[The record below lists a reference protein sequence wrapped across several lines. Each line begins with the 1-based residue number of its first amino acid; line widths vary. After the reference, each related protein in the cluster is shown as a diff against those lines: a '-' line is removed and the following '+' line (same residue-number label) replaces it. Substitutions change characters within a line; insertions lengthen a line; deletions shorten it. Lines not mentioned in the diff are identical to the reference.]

1 MPNDKKYSLVKS
13 VQFEQSAQFEK
24 KNVYLNQH
32 NFDWLGGF
40 QIINHRN

>member
-1 MPNDKKYSLVKS
+1 MTKKYSLVKS

-32 NFDWLGGF
+32 NFGRLKNLETYF
-40 QIINHRN
+40 